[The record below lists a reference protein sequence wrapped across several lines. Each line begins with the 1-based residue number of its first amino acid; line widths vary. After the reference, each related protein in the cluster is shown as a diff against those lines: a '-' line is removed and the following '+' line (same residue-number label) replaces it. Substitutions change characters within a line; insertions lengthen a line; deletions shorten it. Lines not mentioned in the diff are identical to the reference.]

1 MQDDLSASDVQ
12 KTLGLSDEMM
22 RWLERVER
30 PSASLAPQLPS
41 DDEAVHLMERLG
53 VEPADQADTLATRL
67 DPDEH
72 PELWWVF
79 ERIYHDVLANMG
91 RGEPIDG
98 FKGWPEF
105 PASTGPLGMH
115 LYVWLFL
122 AITPEVRRFHAER
135 GIPDEA
141 SWGSL
146 DRFGQGLSIHRSM
159 TGVSGLGL
167 WAQWGNP
174 MCFRG
179 ADYQLGRLSF
189 NRGALSFLGRTRT
202 HVLNVH
208 IPPFGPVDAAACD
221 ESLALAREFFPR
233 HFPEEPV
240 TFFVCHS
247 WLMDDQLA
255 AYLSES
261 SNIVRFQ
268 RRFNLVQTSE
278 LEASDTFI
286 LNYVFHRGNDGSDIP
301 LALLDEL
308 PQDTTLQRAFVSH
321 LRSGRHWYERTGWAA
336 F

>member
-1 MQDDLSASDVQ
+1 VRDDISASNVQ
-12 KTLGLSDEMM
+12 RNLGLSDEMM
-22 RWLERVER
+22 LWLERIEQ
-30 PSASLAPQLPS
+30 PDALPAPQLPG
-41 DDEAVHLMERLG
+41 DDEAIYLMERLG
-53 VEPADQADTLATRL
+53 VEPADQADTLAARL
-67 DPDEH
+67 DPDKH

-79 ERIYHDVLANMG
+79 ERIYHEMLANMG
-91 RGEPIDG
+91 RGEPVEG

-105 PASTGPLGMH
+105 PASTGTLGMH

-122 AITPEVRRFHAER
+122 AVVPEVRRFHAAR
-135 GIPDEA
+135 GIPDEI

-146 DRFGQGLSIHRSM
+146 DRFGQGLSIHRAM
-159 TGVSGLGL
+159 NGVSGLGL

-189 NRGALSFLGRTRT
+189 NRGELSFLGRART

-208 IPPFGPVDAAACD
+208 VPPFGPVDADACD

-255 AYLSES
+255 SYLPES

-268 RRFNLVQTSE
+268 HRFRLVQTSE
-278 LEASDTFI
+278 LETSDNFI
-286 LNYVFHRGNDGSDIP
+286 LNYVFHRGNDEPEIP
-301 LALLDEL
+301 PALLDEL

-321 LRSGRHWYERTGWAA
+321 LRSGRHWYKRTAWSV

>member
-1 MQDDLSASDVQ
+1 MQDDLSASYVQ
-12 KTLGLSDEMM
+12 KTLGLSDEMT
-22 RWLERVER
+22 RWLGRTQR
-30 PSASLAPQLPS
+30 PSAFPAPQLPG
-41 DDEAVHLMERLG
+41 DDEAVHLMERLE
-53 VEPADQADTLATRL
+53 VEPADQADTLAARL

-79 ERIYHDVLANMG
+79 ERIYHEMLANMG
-91 RGEPIDG
+91 RGEPVDG
-98 FKGWPEF
+98 FKGWPAF

-122 AITPEVRRFHAER
+122 AITPEVRRFHAAR
-135 GIPDEA
+135 GIPDEI
-141 SWGSL
+141 SWASL
-146 DRFGQGLSIHRSM
+146 DRFGQGLSVHRAM
-159 TGVSGLGL
+159 TGISGLGL

-189 NRGALSFLGRTRT
+189 NRGELSFLGRAHT

-208 IPPFGPVDAAACD
+208 VPPFGPVDADACD
-221 ESLALAREFFPR
+221 ESLALARAFFPR

-240 TFFVCHS
+240 TFFILHS
-247 WLMDDQLA
+247 WLMDNQLA
-255 AYLSES
+255 SYLPES

-268 RRFNLVQTSE
+268 RRFELVHTSE
-278 LEASDTFI
+278 LETSDNFI
-286 LNYVFHRGNDGSDIP
+286 LNYVFHRENDEPDISP
-301 LALLDEL
+301 ALLDTL
-308 PQDTTLQRAFVSH
+308 PQDTTLQRAFVAH